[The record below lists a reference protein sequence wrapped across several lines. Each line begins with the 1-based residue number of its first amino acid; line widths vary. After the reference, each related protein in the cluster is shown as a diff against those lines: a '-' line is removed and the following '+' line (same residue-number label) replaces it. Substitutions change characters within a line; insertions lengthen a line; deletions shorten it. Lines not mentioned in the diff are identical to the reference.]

1 MTPGGSLGK
10 TPVEFTLV
18 LGGGG
23 ARGLAHIGVLEVL
36 EGAKLSIA
44 HIVGTSAGA
53 IIGGMYAT
61 TPDAAA
67 VRETVRDFLKGE
79 IYAGV
84 ESVIQHT
91 LRGTGGDVH
100 TLPRLLLRAKQ
111 ILLAKRAASSMGIFE
126 TELLRTIVDSLLPS
140 MPISDCRIPFAA
152 VAVNLRTGRTAV
164 MSEGDLRGAVAA
176 SCAIPGFFPPQKH
189 DGSLYIDGGTVSP
202 MPVLEALSLDG
213 TQRPIIAVDV
223 GRDLESY
230 EEVSN
235 ALEVVLRNESIA
247 GYWLK
252 RPHTERAD
260 IVIDPDVGHYTWSH
274 VDQMD
279 ALIEAGR
286 TAAREAIP
294 GIEKLQFKAKGNILT
309 RLLLRVRRA

>member
-1 MTPGGSLGK
+1 MGK

-36 EGAKLSIA
+36 EGAKLPIA

-67 VRETVRDFLKGE
+67 VREKVRDFLRSE
-79 IYAGV
+79 TYAGV
-84 ESVIQHT
+84 ENLIQRT
-91 LRGTGGDVH
+91 LQGTGGDVRTH
-100 TLPRLLLRAKQ
+100 PRLLLRAKQ
-111 ILLAKRAASSMGIFE
+111 ILLAKKAAFSMGIFE
-126 TELLRTIVDSLLPS
+126 TEVLRTIVDSLLPS
-140 MPISDCRIPFAA
+140 MPISACQIPFTS
-152 VAVNLRTGRTAV
+152 VAVNLHTGRTAV
-164 MSEGDLRGAVAA
+164 ISEGDLRSAVAA

-223 GRDLESY
+223 GRDLESSD
-230 EEVSN
+230 EVSN
-235 ALEVVLRNESIA
+235 ALEVVMRNESIA

-286 TAAREAIP
+286 TAARESMP
-294 GIEKLQFKAKGNILT
+294 MIEKLRFKAKGNILT
-309 RLLLRVRRA
+309 RLLLRARGA